1 MQVLTQKSVQ
11 HLWLP
16 LLMVLVLAAGVL
28 SPVSWA
34 ESHQQGIALESE
46 SELES
51 SGDDQP
57 IAGRLP
63 DLTVNGFRELS
74 LLIPETLSPTG
85 SDAYPSITLHGPP
98 VPKYPV

>member
-1 MQVLTQKSVQ
+1 M
-11 HLWLP
+11 WLP

-63 DLTVNGFRELS
+63 DLTVNEFRELS
-74 LLIPETLSPTG
+74 PLIPETLSPTG

>member
-1 MQVLTQKSVQ
+1 MQVLTQKTVQ
-11 HLWLP
+11 YLWLP